1 MTEIIN
7 HFGVSIKVDPKVMS
21 EKMVQVLKDK
31 WYEAIEAQKLST
43 IIQDNETV
51 LEIGAGIGFI
61 STLIAKNPKVSR
73 IVSYEANPL
82 LIGAIED
89 TLTRNVGKS
98 NGRWE
103 ARNGVLKTGRA
114 EGDADFYVHADF
126 WASSLEPFSSAVR
139 VEKVPYHNFN
149 SVIAEIGPSMI
160 VCDIE
165 GGEVELFR
173 NADLTGVK
181 KVFLEVHQNN
191 IGRAGM
197 KALFEMFHARD
208 FHYDQHHSEGSV
220 ILFSHIHRDRM

>member
-1 MTEIIN
+1 MSEIIT
-7 HFGVSIKVDPKVMS
+7 HFGVSIKIDPTVMS
-21 EKMVQVLKDK
+21 EKMIRVLNDK
-31 WYEAIEAQKLST
+31 WYEAIEAEKLRT

-82 LIGAIED
+82 LISAIED
-89 TLTRNVGKS
+89 TLTRNVGKQD
-98 NGRWE
+98 GRW
-103 ARNGVLKTGRA
+103 AAINGVLKTGHA

-126 WASSLEPFSSAVR
+126 WASSLEPFSSAIR
-139 VEKVPYHNFN
+139 VEKVPYHNIN
-149 SVIAEIGPSMI
+149 EVIAEIRPTLI

-181 KVFLEVHQNN
+181 KVFLEVHQNT

-220 ILFSHIHRDRM
+220 VLFSHINRDRS